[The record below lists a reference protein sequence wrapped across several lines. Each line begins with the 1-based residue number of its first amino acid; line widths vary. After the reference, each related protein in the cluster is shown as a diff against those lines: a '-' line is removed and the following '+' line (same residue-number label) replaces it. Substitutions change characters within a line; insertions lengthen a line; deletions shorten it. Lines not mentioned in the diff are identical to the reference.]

1 MGKLIQTAR
10 IYHAIYQLIEFAL
23 LSSAVA
29 LTAFAAGAMAA
40 RLIVTR
46 WFEFPFS
53 PDWVTL
59 ALVPLG
65 AIFLAVLAAFLA
77 ALPALN
83 VRPAQGLRAL

>member
-1 MGKLIQTAR
+1 
-10 IYHAIYQLIEFAL
+10 
-23 LSSAVA
+23 
-29 LTAFAAGAMAA
+29 MAA